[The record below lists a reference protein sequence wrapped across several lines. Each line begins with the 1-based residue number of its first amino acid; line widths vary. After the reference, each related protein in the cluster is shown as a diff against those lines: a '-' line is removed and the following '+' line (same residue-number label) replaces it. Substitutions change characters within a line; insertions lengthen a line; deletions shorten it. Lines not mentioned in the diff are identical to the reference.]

1 MIPLKILTHSGGE
14 YEAAVELFD
23 PVLLNDQLNNNEIN
37 TVVIGDLI
45 FSRIDVKTVAPIK
58 EEVL

>member
-1 MIPLKILTHSGGE
+1 MIIKILTHNSGD
-14 YEAAVELFD
+14 YETNVEIFD
-23 PVLLNDQLNNNEIN
+23 AISLNDQLNNNQIN

-45 FSRIDVKTVAPIK
+45 FSRIDIKTVAPIK